1 MDAEKET
8 DSNKS
13 APSNCKTEREEP
25 SIKNA
30 AEAKSSKNESEAE
43 TDGVSQ
49 AADEAECVL
58 EAEAIEAPEVSGEGG
73 IQGHDPEQT
82 EEGSSARSPH
92 ADGPDNLP
100 VLSEAKAQSNAYRC
114 KKCGAALEGDTAFCP
129 KCGTATSPSSAAC
142 VSKLKANKKV
152 FGIAGAIVV
161 AAIAAICFAAFRPIP
176 VDTLSITQADKEVYV
191 GYPSSPVKV
200 AYTPTD
206 ARQTEIT
213 WSSSDES
220 VATVDSDGIV
230 NAMGT
235 GTATITA
242 EAESGATATCEVQ
255 CYAIPNF
262 KQIVKDKCNDNSTYC
277 TVAPDGL
284 SLQIDTN
291 PTDSKSD
298 ITQSW
303 GDVVAS
309 PYVQAANKALGLP
322 DSLWN
327 SMENTTG
334 SQGKQTK
341 TYGIIEV
348 SWSYLPRHGLE
359 VLYENTSGKTPVSGT
374 TA

>member
-8 DSNKS
+8 DSSKS
-13 APSNCKTEREEP
+13 APSHCKTEREEP

-30 AEAKSSKNESEAE
+30 AEAEGGKNESDAEA
-43 TDGVSQ
+43 DGVSQ

-58 EAEAIEAPEVSGEGG
+58 EAKAIEAPEVSGEGG

-82 EEGSSARSPH
+82 EEGSGARSPH

-114 KKCGAALEGDTAFCP
+114 KKCGA
-129 KCGTATSPSSAAC
+129 
-142 VSKLKANKKV
+142 
-152 FGIAGAIVV
+152 
-161 AAIAAICFAAFRPIP
+161 
-176 VDTLSITQADKEVYV
+176 
-191 GYPSSPVKV
+191 
-200 AYTPTD
+200 
-206 ARQTEIT
+206 
-213 WSSSDES
+213 
-220 VATVDSDGIV
+220 
-230 NAMGT
+230 
-235 GTATITA
+235 
-242 EAESGATATCEVQ
+242 TATCEVQ

-262 KQIVKDKCNDNSTYC
+262 KQIVKDKCNGDSTYC

-327 SMENTTG
+327 SMKNTTG

>member
-13 APSNCKTEREEP
+13 APSHCKTEREEP

-30 AEAKSSKNESEAE
+30 AEAEGSKNESDAEA
-43 TDGVSQ
+43 DGVSQ

-58 EAEAIEAPEVSGEGG
+58 EAKAIEAPEVSGEGG

-82 EEGSSARSPH
+82 EEGGGARSPH

-114 KKCGAALEGDTAFCP
+114 KKCGAALEGDAAFCP

-142 VSKLKANKKV
+142 AGKLKANKKV

-235 GTATITA
+235 GTATIPLCP
-242 EAESGATATCEVQ
+242 SCQ
-255 CYAIPNF
+255 
-262 KQIVKDKCNDNSTYC
+262 
-277 TVAPDGL
+277 
-284 SLQIDTN
+284 
-291 PTDSKSD
+291 
-298 ITQSW
+298 QS
-303 GDVVAS
+303 ARS
-309 PYVQAANKALGLP
+309 A
-322 DSLWN
+322 
-327 SMENTTG
+327 
-334 SQGKQTK
+334 
-341 TYGIIEV
+341 
-348 SWSYLPRHGLE
+348 
-359 VLYENTSGKTPVSGT
+359 
-374 TA
+374 

>member
-13 APSNCKTEREEP
+13 APSHCKTEREEP

-30 AEAKSSKNESEAE
+30 AEAEGSKNESDAEA
-43 TDGVSQ
+43 DGVSQ
-49 AADEAECVL
+49 ATDEAECAL
-58 EAEAIEAPEVSGEGG
+58 EAKAIEAPEVSGEGG

-82 EEGSSARSPH
+82 EEGGSARSPH

-114 KKCGAALEGDTAFCP
+114 KKCGAALEGDAAFCP

-142 VSKLKANKKV
+142 AGKLKANKKV

-220 VATVDSDGIV
+220 VATVDSGGIV

-262 KQIVKDKCNDNSTYC
+262 KQIVKDKCNDDSTYC

-309 PYVQAANKALGLP
+309 PYP
-322 DSLWN
+322 
-327 SMENTTG
+327 
-334 SQGKQTK
+334 
-341 TYGIIEV
+341 
-348 SWSYLPRHGLE
+348 SYQQSAR
-359 VLYENTSGKTPVSGT
+359 S
-374 TA
+374 A